1 MNLKTNEHS
10 IDKPVSAAAQPNRL
24 CYECLSWAGLSPQL
38 ATLPFR
44 KTMMLTTI
52 FVLLLV
58 LIALLVVG
66 FIVLYRKLT
75 ERKVT
80 IRYETVIYYD
90 KKLFRE
96 KVVAGYRT
104 HIYYDGLPFGEPSE
118 SIVYRSNEVDREAIA
133 AAITS
138 AMPIL
143 TTGLTA
149 ALGVVP
155 IELSEIQETINK
167 VLNA

>member
-1 MNLKTNEHS
+1 
-10 IDKPVSAAAQPNRL
+10 
-24 CYECLSWAGLSPQL
+24 
-38 ATLPFR
+38 
-44 KTMMLTTI
+44 MLTTI

-58 LIALLVVG
+58 LIVLLVGG
-66 FIVLYRKLT
+66 FILLYRKLT
-75 ERKVT
+75 ERRVT

-167 VLNA
+167 VLNT